1 MQHQK
6 GMEGL
11 LKPASSVQLETR
23 VSCSGKG
30 QEEVRRMALRGA
42 VPGEGGGADPAR
54 EEDGKNRAG
63 AAKE

>member
-11 LKPASSVQLETR
+11 LKPASSVQLGTR

-42 VPGEGGGADPAR
+42 VPGGVDPAR
-54 EEDGKNRAG
+54 EEDGKNRVG
-63 AAKE
+63 AAKG